1 VRHHLSKV
9 MHIVALYHTEMAG
22 EFTVLR
28 VVVSSTAE
36 SVLGCSPDDGFCV
49 EVVGEL
55 AAEF

>member
-1 VRHHLSKV
+1 
-9 MHIVALYHTEMAG
+9 MQIVTLYHTEMAG

-36 SVLGCSPDDGFCV
+36 SVLGCSPNDGFCV